1 MMRSLASKNR
11 ALREKRGLTLVELIV
26 VSAILVM
33 VIGATSYA
41 LSSVLSAFRG
51 ASSDLT
57 GYQQAV
63 TLETMLKT
71 EASYAESISVTSTVP
86 AGNHSSFGFEEN
98 TAGRKVFHIKSAQR
112 GEGTAEAAASR
123 ASVNLDAITE
133 LKVDVVTIGT
143 RSRLDYRITAVDDQT
158 HYVLDG
164 GIVLNNISTAESSNT
179 LTPSTAKWLAFKPTV
194 AVP

>member
-1 MMRSLASKNR
+1 MRPCAR
-11 ALREKRGLTLVELIV
+11 THRRMREKRGLTLVELIV

-41 LSSVLSAFRG
+41 LSSVLAAFRG
-51 ASSDLT
+51 ASSDMT

-71 EASYAESISVTSTVP
+71 EASYAESVSVTSTVP
-86 AGNHSSFGFEEN
+86 AGNRSSFGFEE
-98 TAGRKVFHIKSAQR
+98 TTSGGKAFHIKAAQR
-112 GEGTAEAAASR
+112 GEGTTESATSR

-133 LKVDVVTIGT
+133 LKVDIVTIGT

-164 GIVLNNISTAESSNT
+164 GIVLNNILTVESSNT
-179 LTPSTAKWLAFKPTV
+179 LTPGTAKWLAFKPTT